1 MSKLPTGNE
10 LEARCQKLGVDI
22 TGEPRT
28 QSASGSRPRAS
39 DFELQRRLIEAE
51 RSNREHKFWVVALVS
66 AVASVVSALAAWF
79 AVMVEK

>member
-1 MSKLPTGNE
+1 MSKLPTGEE
-10 LEARCQKLGVDI
+10 LDKRCQRLGVDI

-51 RSNREHKFWVVALVS
+51 RSNREHKLWVVALVS
-66 AVASVVSALAAWF
+66 ALASVVSALAAWF
-79 AVMVEK
+79 AVMGGK

>member
-1 MSKLPTGNE
+1 MSKLPAGNE
-10 LEARCQKLGVDI
+10 LETRCQKLGIDI

-28 QSASGSRPRAS
+28 LSASGSRQRAS

-51 RSNREHKFWVVALVS
+51 RSNRENRLWVVALVS

-79 AVMVEK
+79 AVMVGK